1 MIFQD
6 NIIRQYLKNVY
17 FITGTPCGGKTT
29 ISKILGEK
37 YGIPVYNADEMFPV
51 HQTKS
56 DKTSQPDMNKIF
68 ADADEFFGRTVD
80 EYVNWLI
87 NNTRE
92 QLDFVL
98 LDLIKLS
105 QNGKLICDCHLTPE
119 LTEKITDVSRI
130 AFLIKEPINIA
141 EEYCARPDHADF
153 RGFLNN
159 ASSPEQA
166 KTVCSK
172 ALYRLHIDLY
182 NNIRN
187 SKWFSIDRAEGL
199 SAEMIARHFGLNTSI
214 AVETVKVEKES
225 LLADELLTF
234 IKNCSWEEVKDH
246 MACLVRNWE
255 FAENEAVF
263 VGIADNRIVGMT
275 TLMNTD
281 YYPLPEVFPWVSCV
295 FVTEEYRGYR
305 ISEKLISAANS
316 YARSLGYDKTYIPT
330 PYLGLYERFGYKYL
344 KEIVNYGGGTDHLFV
359 KELQ

>member
-1 MIFQD
+1 MLYTTYTKSKTIYQKELIMIFQD
-6 NIIRQYLKNVY
+6 NVIRQYLKNVY

-141 EEYCARPDHADF
+141 EEYCARPDNADF

-166 KTVCSK
+166 KTVCSE

-182 NNIRN
+182 KNVRN
-187 SKWFSIDRAEGL
+187 SKWFSIDAL
-199 SAEMIARHFGLNTSI
+199 
-214 AVETVKVEKES
+214 KVFQ
-225 LLADELLTF
+225 L
-234 IKNCSWEEVKDH
+234 
-246 MACLVRNWE
+246 
-255 FAENEAVF
+255 
-263 VGIADNRIVGMT
+263 
-275 TLMNTD
+275 
-281 YYPLPEVFPWVSCV
+281 
-295 FVTEEYRGYR
+295 
-305 ISEKLISAANS
+305 
-316 YARSLGYDKTYIPT
+316 
-330 PYLGLYERFGYKYL
+330 KYQL
-344 KEIVNYGGGTDHLFV
+344 K
-359 KELQ
+359 